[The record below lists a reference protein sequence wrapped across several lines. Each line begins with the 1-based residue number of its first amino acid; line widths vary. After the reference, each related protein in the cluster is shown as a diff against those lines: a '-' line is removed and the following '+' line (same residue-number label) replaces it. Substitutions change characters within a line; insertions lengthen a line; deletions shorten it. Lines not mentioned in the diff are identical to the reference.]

1 MHTRKSTGL
10 FEQNSLPRISH
21 ELVFSNSATLA
32 HLRPERLNNTQV
44 IPGENWTTGISC
56 PSYNIWMPT
65 RFSHDIITKELKKG
79 INLKLLHKI
88 SLYWELNSVYLGYM
102 DSALRIEN
110 LGNQLSQV
118 LLYIALT
125 RGVWFDLE
133 HRLTLLVQ
141 TEITWHYFSFAAVDR
156 ENMITLEM
164 HLV

>member
-1 MHTRKSTGL
+1 MHTRKSTSL

-32 HLRPERLNNTQV
+32 HLRPERLDNTQV
-44 IPGENWTTGISC
+44 IPGE
-56 PSYNIWMPT
+56 NIWMPT

-110 LGNQLSQV
+110 LVNQLSQD